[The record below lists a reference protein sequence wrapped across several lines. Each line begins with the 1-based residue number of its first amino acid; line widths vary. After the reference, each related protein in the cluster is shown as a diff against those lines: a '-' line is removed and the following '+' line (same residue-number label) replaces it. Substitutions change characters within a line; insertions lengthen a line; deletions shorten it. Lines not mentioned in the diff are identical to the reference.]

1 MTKKNDVRVI
11 VIASLTGFGL
21 AERFLAQHKDKIFY
35 VADLKLW
42 LYWNGKQF
50 ILAGVIV
57 EDSAKQTILD
67 LRKELIPPNLSR
79 KNVDKFGNTIDND
92 DILEFQGWYSNF
104 AGINSTLLN
113 ARSIPEIVAYDA
125 EFDNHPNLLNV
136 QNGTLN
142 LETLELYD
150 HDPKFM
156 MRKIAR
162 AKFVRGAKSEKR
174 DKFLNDITDN
184 DPELQ
189 EYLQRIMGYALTG
202 STKEQ
207 VFFIFVGNGSNGKST
222 FLNVFLNVLGD
233 YSKATPTQTLMAKGY
248 QGINTDEARLNGA
261 RFVVASEANKKQ
273 KLDEAKIKKMTGGD
287 TITARFMR
295 KDFVEFQAEFKIFMA
310 VNNLPE
316 VSADDAIF
324 RRIRV
329 VPFNARFEADKL
341 NKDLQDELLKERE
354 AFLDWAAEG
363 AAKWYKEGFPD
374 CQKVEDATKIY
385 KKTADILQRFLKQ
398 TVSLDPAYKISI
410 GLLYESYKSW
420 AAENSEIDLT
430 KRDFGDLMR
439 IKNFVQSKSGST
451 RYWKGLDLKT
461 RVK

>member
-1 MTKKNDVRVI
+1 MSKKITRVI
-11 VIASLTGFGL
+11 PPLTGFGL
-21 AERFLAQHKDKIFY
+21 AERFLSQYIGEIFY
-35 VADLKLW
+35 VVDLKCW
-42 LYWNGKQF
+42 LYWTGKQF
-50 ILAGVIV
+50 IIAVVIV
-57 EDSAKQTILD
+57 EALAKQVIFD
-67 LRKELIPPNLSR
+67 LRKELIKKKPL
-79 KNVDKFGNTIDND
+79 KNEDKFGNPIFDD
-92 DILEFQGWYSNF
+92 DILEFLEMNSNF
-104 AGINSTLLN
+104 SGINRTLLN
-113 ARSIPEIVAYDA
+113 ARSMPEIVAYDA

-136 QNGTLN
+136 QNGIIDLKIG
-142 LETLELYD
+142 ELIA
-150 HDPKFM
+150 HSPEWK

-162 AKFVRGAKSEKR
+162 VKFVRGAKSEKFNT
-174 DKFLNDITDN
+174 FLNDIAKGDK
-184 DPELQ
+184 DLK
-189 EYLQRIMGYALTG
+189 EYLQRIFGYALTG

-207 VFFIFVGNGSNGKST
+207 VFFIFVGNGANGKST
-222 FLNVFLNVLGD
+222 ILNLFLNILGD
-233 YSKATPTQTLMAKGY
+233 YAKATPTQTLMSKGY

-261 RFVVASEANKKQ
+261 RFVVASEVNKKQ

-310 VNNLPE
+310 VNTLPE

-341 NKDLQDELLKERE
+341 NKDLQDELFKERE

-363 AAKWYKEGFPD
+363 AAKWYKEGFSD

-385 KKTADILQRFLKQ
+385 KKTADILQRFLAQ
-398 TVSLDPAYKISI
+398 TVSFDPAYKISI
-410 GLLYESYKSW
+410 AELYDAYVAW
-420 AAENSEIDLT
+420 AAENSEIDLA

-439 IKNFVQSKSGST
+439 VKNYAQSKSGST
-451 RYWKGLDLKT
+451 RSWNGLDFKT